1 MFYSCMDQLFHGVQ
15 PLSGDLSSSVRE
27 LQEKCHTLPGAP
39 DAAYHH
45 RFSHLV
51 GYGARYYSY
60 MLARSVASA
69 IWQKSFQEDPFSR
82 AQGERYRAECLSHG
96 GGKPSHTLVGD
107 YLGSQL
113 TPQQLSEAL
122 IQELDMKNSQVQQA
136 LRAQ

>member
-1 MFYSCMDQLFHGVQ
+1 M
-15 PLSGDLSSSVRE
+15 RE

-69 IWQKSFQEDPFSR
+69 IWQKSFLEDPFSR